1 MKKKYWKKIT
11 ITLILPLSRI
21 LSQAFLH
28 NLMFAS
34 VLLWFFLPSSL
45 TPDNLSPFFYRTQF
59 FELSPVLFFFSS
71 QTSPW
76 MMEESDIYEW
86 WRESDIESYKMCV
99 REKAVWLNCVYHIV
113 MNIIYSMC
121 HILIY
126 NIKISHIV
134 GILPH
139 KQSHILVLL
148 PLIFGI
154 LFL

>member
-1 MKKKYWKKIT
+1 
-11 ITLILPLSRI
+11 
-21 LSQAFLH
+21 
-28 NLMFAS
+28 
-34 VLLWFFLPSSL
+34 
-45 TPDNLSPFFYRTQF
+45 
-59 FELSPVLFFFSS
+59 LFFFSS

-99 REKAVWLNCVYHIV
+99 REKEVWLNCVYHIV

-126 NIKISHIV
+126 NIKISHII

-139 KQSHILVLL
+139 KQSHFSVPL
-148 PLIFGI
+148 PLIFGFCFCRSI
-154 LFL
+154 SLLNFLLFYEYVYYLCDH